1 MIELRLLPKR
11 RISWFLW
18 VGLLMVFLPKYYS
31 SYPFPGLIYH
41 YENEMWTQPCTVSV
55 GSKWDAIVRAPRTL
69 ADFTDM
75 PMIISVINRQASPDN
90 ALIAVTVACS
100 SPADCEDSVKFRV
113 KNGELEQNTVSL
125 AEIPP
130 NGAMTTQF
138 RLRVVPERTEQ
149 VAGGLVINVS
159 LNGEDILQ
167 KCEEFRPKFDREQ
180 VFRLWA
186 IENLLSPPGSN
197 VVVPI
202 FFLFLVVLAE
212 MVADV
217 TVYFRQPEKRSE
229 FEEMYQPKILEKG
242 SRGVWVRRVIIAVVV
257 LAFVLLLRAMVFSA
271 PTWGPLFSDHALNV
285 DLRRRAL
292 CFIGGAIVAGIMA
305 GFVASTN
312 QNRRERTD

>member
-1 MIELRLLPKR
+1 
-11 RISWFLW
+11 
-18 VGLLMVFLPKYYS
+18 
-31 SYPFPGLIYH
+31 
-41 YENEMWTQPCTVSV
+41 MWTRPCEVSV
-55 GSKWDAIVRAPRTL
+55 GNKWDATVQAPRTL
-69 ADFTDM
+69 ADFVDM

-90 ALIAVTVACS
+90 ALIVATVACS
-100 SPADCEDSVKFRV
+100 TSPDDCEDSVRFIL
-113 KNGELEQNTVSL
+113 KNGELEQSAVTL

-138 RLRVVPERTEQ
+138 RLRVVPERADQ

-159 LNGEDILQ
+159 LNGEAILQ
-167 KCEEFRPKFDREQ
+167 GCEEFRSEFDRGKA
-180 VFRLWA
+180 FRLWA

-212 MVADV
+212 MVADA
-217 TVYFRQPEKRSE
+217 TVYFRQPENRSE
-229 FEEMYQPKILEKG
+229 FEEMYQPKTLEKG

-292 CFIGGAIVAGIMA
+292 CFIGGAIVVGIMA
-305 GFVASTN
+305 GFVASTK
-312 QNRRERTD
+312 QKSA